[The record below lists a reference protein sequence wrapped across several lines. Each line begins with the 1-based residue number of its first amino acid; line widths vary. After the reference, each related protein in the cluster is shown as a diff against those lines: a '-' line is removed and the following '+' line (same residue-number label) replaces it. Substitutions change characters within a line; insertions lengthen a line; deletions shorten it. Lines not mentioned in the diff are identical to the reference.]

1 MTRAAWPST
10 LTLATGVVGFVG
22 VLFLLAPLV
31 VVLPNGFSSG
41 AYLQFPTP
49 GVSVRWFRSFVTN
62 RTWTDALMT
71 SLQVGLGAA
80 ALATVAGTAA
90 ALALNDWV
98 FPGKTMVGLLLLAP
112 LILPTVIVGIT
123 AYAFFVEIRL
133 YGSLVAL
140 IATHA
145 VLGMPYVLLSTL
157 AALSRQ
163 DPRLRMAAL
172 SLGASPWSAFREV
185 TLPLAVPG
193 ILSGAVLAFVVSFDD
208 IVVASFLAGVRTTT
222 LPMRM
227 FQAVEAEL
235 DPTIAAASTLLIA
248 FSALVLLALWTIRAV
263 EERRRLPAPLP

>member
-1 MTRAAWPST
+1 MRSTAWPST
-10 LTLATGVVGFVG
+10 LTLATGVVGLSAVA
-22 VLFLLAPLV
+22 FLLAPLV

-49 GVSVRWFRSFVTN
+49 GISLRWFRNFAAN
-62 RTWTDALMT
+62 RTWTDALLT
-71 SLQVGLGAA
+71 SLQVGLGAGL
-80 ALATVAGTAA
+80 LATITGTAA
-90 ALALNDWV
+90 ALALHDRA
-98 FPGKTMVGLLLLAP
+98 FRGKAAVGVLLLAP
-112 LILPTVIVGIT
+112 LILPSVIVGIT

-163 DPRLRMAAL
+163 DPRLDMAAR
-172 SLGASPWSAFREV
+172 SLGASPRAAFREV
-185 TLPLAVPG
+185 TLPLAIPG

-248 FSALVLLALWTIRAV
+248 FSALVLLALWTIRAI
-263 EERRRLPAPLP
+263 EERRRTLPPLP